1 MAYPTRST
9 AITRRSL
16 LAGVPA
22 LLRGA
27 ARPMNVLFFAVDDL
41 NNHIGTYGHP
51 VKSPNLDRLAASGV
65 RFDRAY
71 CQYPLCNPSRTSFLT
86 GIRPPRTH
94 VTGNV
99 TWFRETMPDVVTL
112 PQHFRDN
119 GYYTAMSGK
128 IFHDGLNDD
137 KGWVDGSTP
146 LHKQTPRPQAVYAQS
161 ADRWQAVDSEP
172 EQLDYKIASEAI
184 EHLEKRPQDKPF
196 FIACGFHKPHVPFVA
211 PKKYF
216 DWYDPANIQLPK
228 DFAGMPTGTGP
239 AYRANFDLF
248 VNREATVPLAH
259 EAIRAYYAC
268 ASFTDAQMGRV
279 LGALDRLNLRENT
292 VIVLI
297 ADHGWHLGE
306 KGMWAKLTLFE
317 PSTRVP
323 LIISAPQMT
332 AGKGCART
340 VESLDVYPTLVDL
353 CGLKAPSALE
363 GTVTLRGCLRIL
375 RVKWDKPAYSFIK
388 RGPAAWGGVGS
399 FGADGAVPAIRNGAM
414 VATELY
420 RLRSDPDHGEL
431 ADQDLKDL
439 GMRLTRQR

>member
-1 MAYPTRST
+1 
-9 AITRRSL
+9 
-16 LAGVPA
+16 
-22 LLRGA
+22 
-27 ARPMNVLFFAVDDL
+27 MNVLFFAVDDL
-41 NNHIGTYGHP
+41 NNHIGTYGRP
-51 VKSPNLDRLAASGV
+51 VKTPTIDALAGHGV

-86 GIRPPRTH
+86 GIRPPRTR

-112 PQHFRDN
+112 PQHFRAN

-146 LHKQTPRPQAVYAQS
+146 MRKQPPRAPGDYARS
-161 ADRWQAVDSEP
+161 ADRWLAVESEVDQP
-172 EQLDYKIASEAI
+172 DYRIATEAI
-184 EHLEKRPQDKPF
+184 EHLEKRPTDKPF
-196 FIACGFHKPHVPFVA
+196 FIACGFHKPHVPFIA

-216 DWYDPANIQLPK
+216 DWYDPADIQLPK

-279 LGALDRLNLRENT
+279 LATLDRLNLRDNT
-292 VIVLI
+292 IVVLV

-323 LIISAPQMT
+323 LIVSAPPAAGKMT
-332 AGKGCART
+332 AGKGCSRT
-340 VESLDVYPTLVDL
+340 VESLDIYPTLVDL

-363 GTVTLRGCLRIL
+363 GKSLRPLLENPAAR
-375 RVKWDKPAYSFIK
+375 WDKPAYSFIK
-388 RGPAAWGGVGS
+388 RGPAPTAAS
-399 FGADGAVPAIRNGAM
+399 GASVRTEQFRYTEWNEGRDGA
-414 VATELY
+414 ELY
-420 RLRSDPDHGEL
+420 DYDKDPLESRNLAADAAQAPTVKRMKELLRAG
-431 ADQDLKDL
+431 
-439 GMRLTRQR
+439 

>member
-1 MAYPTRST
+1 
-9 AITRRSL
+9 
-16 LAGVPA
+16 
-22 LLRGA
+22 
-27 ARPMNVLFFAVDDL
+27 MNVLFFAVDDL
-41 NNHIGTYGHP
+41 NNHCGTYGRP
-51 VKSPNLDRLAASGV
+51 VKTPNIDGLAKSGV

-71 CQYPLCNPSRTSFLT
+71 CQYPLCNPSRTSLLT
-86 GIRPPRTH
+86 GMRPPRTH

-99 TWFRETMPDVVTL
+99 TWFREALPDVVTL

-137 KGWVDGSTP
+137 KGWVDGGTP
-146 LHKQTPRPQAVYAQS
+146 LQKRAPRPQAEYAKS
-161 ADRWQAVDSEP
+161 ADRWQVVDSEETQP
-172 EQLDYKIASEAI
+172 DYRIASEAI

-196 FIACGFHKPHVPFVA
+196 FIACGFHKPHVPFLA

-216 DWYDPANIQLPK
+216 DLYDPANIQLPK
-228 DFAGMPTGTGP
+228 DFAGTPTGTGP

-279 LGALDRLNLRENT
+279 LDTLDRLKLRDNT
-292 VIVLI
+292 VIVLV

-323 LIISAPQMT
+323 LIISAPKMS

-340 VESLDVYPTLVDL
+340 VESLDIYPTLADL
-353 CGLKAPSALE
+353 CGLKAPAVLE
-363 GTVTLRGCLRIL
+363 GKSLRSLL
-375 RVKWDKPAYSFIK
+375 ENPSAQWDKPAYSFIK
-388 RGPAAWGGVGS
+388 RGPAPSAASGATVRTERFRYTEWDEGRTGV
-399 FGADGAVPAIRNGAM
+399 
-414 VATELY
+414 ELY
-420 RLRSDPDHGEL
+420 DYDKDPTESHNLAPDAAQAPTVKKLKELLRAG
-431 ADQDLKDL
+431 
-439 GMRLTRQR
+439 

>member
-1 MAYPTRST
+1 MT
-9 AITRRSL
+9 
-16 LAGVPA
+16 
-22 LLRGA
+22 GA

-41 NNHIGTYGHP
+41 NNHIGTYGRP
-51 VKSPNLDRLAASGV
+51 VKTPHIDGLAKSGV

-71 CQYPLCNPSRTSFLT
+71 CQYPLCNPSRTSLLT

-161 ADRWQAVDSEP
+161 ADRWQPVDSEP
-172 EQLDYKIASEAI
+172 DQLDYKIASEAI
-184 EHLEKRPQDKPF
+184 EHLEKRPPDKPF

-216 DWYDPANIQLPK
+216 DWYDPGDIQLPK

-268 ASFTDAQMGRV
+268 ASFTDAQLGRV
-279 LGALDRLNLRENT
+279 LGALDRLGLRDNT
-292 VIVLI
+292 VVVLI

-306 KGMWAKLTLFE
+306 KGMWSKLTLFE

-323 LIISAPQMT
+323 LIISAPKMS
-332 AGKGCART
+332 AGKGCSRT

-353 CGLKAPSALE
+353 CGLKGPSALE
-363 GTVTLRGCLRIL
+363 GKSLRGLL
-375 RVKWDKPAYSFIK
+375 QDPAGKWDKPAYSFIK
-388 RGPAAWGGVGS
+388 RGPAPGAASGASVRTEQFRYTEWSDGG
-399 FGADGAVPAIRNGAM
+399 A
-414 VATELY
+414 ELY
-420 RLRSDPDHGEL
+420 DY
-431 ADQDLKDL
+431 DQDPMESHNLAAEAAQASTVKRMKDML
-439 GMRLTRQR
+439 RAG